1 MSNLE
6 GSILFII
13 GLGVG
18 VAWCRRLISS
28 YLNWCKGRSVINVY
42 FGVEFSFRANIFAS
56 RCLSLQMYV
65 HGGKSKKTIL
75 TLWTKVL
82 QKLLS
87 LPLFTQHNDEF
98 TNIFNGV

>member
-28 YLNWCKGRSVINVY
+28 YLNWCKGRSIINVY
-42 FGVEFSFRANIFAS
+42 FGVEFSFRANYFN
-56 RCLSLQMYV
+56 LSV
-65 HGGKSKKTIL
+65 IIL
-75 TLWTKVL
+75 RL
-82 QKLLS
+82 
-87 LPLFTQHNDEF
+87 DA
-98 TNIFNGV
+98 